1 MAGLSPDP
9 ALKPL
14 RPGLAAVTRPL
25 TVTACA
31 ALLGMDPAAFLK
43 LNGLSEDTV
52 LRPGWAV
59 RTGGAGPSLT
69 PQAHGAVMPEA
80 EPVSRAAEET
90 GLPADSPG
98 AGEASPAADTA
109 GNGDPSPEEEA
120 PEFRVVPGALAPQLA
135 DWCQGAG
142 WQMVWRAGRD
152 VAIVS
157 SVSYKG
163 PFASALEA
171 VFRDL
176 RAVGQPFRVTVFEGN
191 RVVDVAEE

>member
-1 MAGLSPDP
+1 MGPSCRKRNPF
-9 ALKPL
+9 
-14 RPGLAAVTRPL
+14 PGLRRKRGCLL
-25 TVTACA
+25 TA
-31 ALLGMDPAAFLK
+31 PA
-43 LNGLSEDTV
+43 
-52 LRPGWAV
+52 P
-59 RTGGAGPSLT
+59 
-69 PQAHGAVMPEA
+69 
-80 EPVSRAAEET
+80 
-90 GLPADSPG
+90 
-98 AGEASPAADTA
+98 GEASPAADAA

-135 DWCQGAG
+135 DWCQDAG

>member
-1 MAGLSPDP
+1 M
-9 ALKPL
+9 
-14 RPGLAAVTRPL
+14 
-25 TVTACA
+25 
-31 ALLGMDPAAFLK
+31 
-43 LNGLSEDTV
+43 
-52 LRPGWAV
+52 
-59 RTGGAGPSLT
+59 
-69 PQAHGAVMPEA
+69 
-80 EPVSRAAEET
+80 
-90 GLPADSPG
+90 
-98 AGEASPAADTA
+98 
-109 GNGDPSPEEEA
+109 
-120 PEFRVVPGALAPQLA
+120 PGALAPQLA

-163 PFASALEA
+163 PFVSALEA

>member
-1 MAGLSPDP
+1 
-9 ALKPL
+9 
-14 RPGLAAVTRPL
+14 
-25 TVTACA
+25 
-31 ALLGMDPAAFLK
+31 
-43 LNGLSEDTV
+43 
-52 LRPGWAV
+52 
-59 RTGGAGPSLT
+59 
-69 PQAHGAVMPEA
+69 MPEA
-80 EPVSRAAEET
+80 VPVSPAAEET

-98 AGEASPAADTA
+98 AGEASPAADAA
-109 GNGDPSPEEEA
+109 GNEDPSPEEEA

-135 DWCQGAG
+135 DWCQDAG